1 LTTRKVGIGLLKKG
15 GLMRSFK
22 KNNIHILI
30 LDRGE
35 EIVGSVINFCNEYGI
50 KAAFV
55 NGIGAISNITLGYFN
70 VQDMEYKKKKFDN
83 SYELVSLNGNIGVT
97 EDKLIFHPHVALGG
111 GDYNLIGGHL
121 FEGTVS
127 VTAEIF
133 ILPLDGR
140 LIRER
145 DKDTSLNLITKS
157 E

>member
-1 LTTRKVGIGLLKKG
+1 
-15 GLMRSFK
+15 M
-22 KNNIHILI
+22 
-30 LDRGE
+30 
-35 EIVGSVINFCNEYGI
+35 
-50 KAAFV
+50 
-55 NGIGAISNITLGYFN
+55 NGIGTISNITLGYFN

-111 GDYNLIGGHL
+111 CDYNLIGGHL

>member
-1 LTTRKVGIGLLKKG
+1 
-15 GLMRSFK
+15 MRSFK

-97 EDKLIFHPHVALGG
+97 EDKPIFHPHVALGG

-145 DKDTSLNLITKS
+145 DKNTSLNLIKRC